1 MTTYLK
7 DTEFLKKLSVN
18 HQRNIRVKISS
29 LTFDEI
35 FIESIEGKATSGSIT
50 VDGKS
55 SLRRTCSLTLLTNK
69 VSLDYNIWGINTKFK
84 LEIGVTNPFYN
95 EPNNIYPEILW
106 FPQGIYLITS
116 FSQSIGPNNNTI
128 NISGKDK
135 MVLLN
140 GEVSGKFG
148 QSTVLDIIEEPN
160 GHGGYT
166 RKKYDISK
174 LIYDM
179 LYLYGNEKNHNII
192 ITDLEKQGL
201 KMVKYIGN
209 SNLYI
214 TQDIDPNTFTPK
226 TGETAYSVSN
236 TLPFFTHIFEEWNNN
251 LLVKG
256 EGGKII
262 NYNRPVAYPGTKE
275 EERIALSDIIFSDFA
290 NETGL
295 ENQTIFMN
303 TNVTPFDYFLI
314 YKLSYGDIA
323 GYEATPMVYN
333 DDLIAQPGETISSV
347 LDKIV
352 QMLGDTY
359 EYFYNLEGQF
369 IFQKKK
375 IYTDTSWQPY
385 SYYLEDGIAVIKQE
399 DQEFI
404 YTFDDNSLISSISLN
419 PSVDKV
425 KNDYIIYGETENGYP
440 LHLRYAIDI
449 KPTSYTP
456 IRDNIETKVTY
467 CTSLDIVK
475 DNIDTPEVKI
485 PDIEST
491 GELQQD
497 WLALSPKKQ
506 LIYKTKNSVYFSMSK
521 HNYNNAVKNKNIK
534 LKAGM
539 FLQIGNKNKNY
550 QVFRITKIEKTLLGR
565 YRIYLDDSA
574 KVLTTQTYDI
584 YYQSTILTQSA
595 QTTSVSQYSVRAQ
608 STAPKLEK
616 VVVDWRELIYQMAK
630 DFHACGQEDNYTYKL
645 RQANPTMLNGKTGYE
660 QYYTDLMG
668 FWPDLYRYK
677 NEQGEEIVGWNQQ
690 RINDPNKMLYWLD
703 FLEGDSSIQSLSIK
717 NIGDRTH
724 IKNEK
729 KVSRLFEV
737 PVPPIL
743 LYTDEIP
750 QTNLTYSPC
759 SVPQDLQTA
768 FSLATFPK
776 SAKTVMDNELSNYTF
791 FAKSLNLT
799 TVPLFYFDVNR
810 KIKVIDLDNNIQG
823 QFIINSLNFSLSYNG
838 TMSISSSEVIE
849 PLY

>member
-7 DTEFLKKLSVN
+7 DIEFLKKLSVN

-50 VDGKS
+50 IDGKS

-214 TQDIDPNTFTPK
+214 TQAIDSNTFIPK

-236 TLPFFTHIFEEWNNN
+236 TLPVFTHIFEEWNNN
-251 LLVKG
+251 LLVEG
-256 EGGKII
+256 ENGEII
-262 NYNRPVAYPGTKE
+262 NNNRPVAYPGTE

-303 TNVTPFDYFLI
+303 ANTAPDGTLTPLNYFLI

-352 QMLGDTY
+352 
-359 EYFYNLEGQF
+359 
-369 IFQKKK
+369 
-375 IYTDTSWQPY
+375 
-385 SYYLEDGIAVIKQE
+385 
-399 DQEFI
+399 
-404 YTFDDNSLISSISLN
+404 
-419 PSVDKV
+419 
-425 KNDYIIYGETENGYP
+425 
-440 LHLRYAIDI
+440 
-449 KPTSYTP
+449 
-456 IRDNIETKVTY
+456 
-467 CTSLDIVK
+467 
-475 DNIDTPEVKI
+475 
-485 PDIEST
+485 
-491 GELQQD
+491 
-497 WLALSPKKQ
+497 
-506 LIYKTKNSVYFSMSK
+506 
-521 HNYNNAVKNKNIK
+521 
-534 LKAGM
+534 
-539 FLQIGNKNKNY
+539 
-550 QVFRITKIEKTLLGR
+550 
-565 YRIYLDDSA
+565 
-574 KVLTTQTYDI
+574 
-584 YYQSTILTQSA
+584 
-595 QTTSVSQYSVRAQ
+595 
-608 STAPKLEK
+608 
-616 VVVDWRELIYQMAK
+616 
-630 DFHACGQEDNYTYKL
+630 
-645 RQANPTMLNGKTGYE
+645 
-660 QYYTDLMG
+660 
-668 FWPDLYRYK
+668 
-677 NEQGEEIVGWNQQ
+677 
-690 RINDPNKMLYWLD
+690 
-703 FLEGDSSIQSLSIK
+703 
-717 NIGDRTH
+717 
-724 IKNEK
+724 
-729 KVSRLFEV
+729 
-737 PVPPIL
+737 
-743 LYTDEIP
+743 
-750 QTNLTYSPC
+750 
-759 SVPQDLQTA
+759 
-768 FSLATFPK
+768 
-776 SAKTVMDNELSNYTF
+776 
-791 FAKSLNLT
+791 
-799 TVPLFYFDVNR
+799 
-810 KIKVIDLDNNIQG
+810 
-823 QFIINSLNFSLSYNG
+823 
-838 TMSISSSEVIE
+838 
-849 PLY
+849 